1 MDERTTEIQRR
12 FKNSWTETEVVYSNL
27 IDNYPGFER
36 LKPVK
41 QFIQTLKQN
50 GGDIIFR
57 LGTSLHILVI
67 SRSVNH
73 GLRTDQKHIKIDAYD
88 NKFEVIFRDGDKVYR
103 QYIVDRLD
111 DVKVTRLLKT
121 LKSTLPD

>member
-67 SRSVNH
+67 SRSVNL

-88 NKFEVIFRDGDKVYR
+88 NKFEVIFRD
-103 QYIVDRLD
+103 
-111 DVKVTRLLKT
+111 VTKFT
-121 LKSTLPD
+121 GNTSWTA